1 MPAGRCP
8 SPELLHAYTT
18 GRLALPA
25 HEALDAHLDACPDCQ
40 QGVAALDARSDTPLP
55 ALQAP
60 TTPVAF
66 LDDPTFRQLV
76 DRAKSLA
83 DGPAAGAVL
92 GNYLL
97 QEPLGAGG
105 MGRVFKAIHCRM

>member
-1 MPAGRCP
+1 MTAGRCP
-8 SPELLHAYTT
+8 SPEQLHAYTT

-25 HEALDAHLDACPDCQ
+25 HEALDAHLDACPSCQ

-55 ALQAP
+55 PLRQPALN
-60 TTPVAF
+60 VAF

-76 DRAKSLA
+76 ARAKALA

-105 MGRVFKAIHCRM
+105 MG